1 MTRTPHFTIPELLPY
16 VSWGYFFHAWS
27 LSAGMASVSEVH
39 DCPAC
44 LGGWVNSFPDEERS
58 AARTALSLWRDARE
72 LLRQW
77 ADEGRTATCRIT
89 IERAWS
95 EDEDI
100 VLPDLG
106 ARLPLL
112 RQQQSAPPC
121 LCLADF
127 VAPHDA
133 GITDHIG
140 LFASTTEPGMEQ
152 SFPDDPYRHLLAQT
166 LADRLAEAAAELAHM
181 KVRREWWGYAPDEQL
196 TIPQMLAAHYQGI
209 RPAVGYPSLP
219 DQSLNF
225 LLSDI
230 LDFPSLGIRLTETG
244 AMLPHASTSGLMLS
258 HPRAHYF
265 SIGHIGEDQ
274 LRDYARR
281 RNMPPDSLRP
291 FLTCDK
297 GTDSP

>member
-1 MTRTPHFTIPELLPY
+1 MTYTPCFTIPELKPFI
-16 VSWGYFFHAWS
+16 SWSYFFHAWS
-27 LSAGMASVSEVH
+27 LGTSFASIAQVH

-44 LGGWVNSFPDEERS
+44 LAGWMQNFPEDQKTQAQTALNLWHDAQEQLRRWSEEGRS
-58 AARTALSLWRDARE
+58 AS
-72 LLRQW
+72 
-77 ADEGRTATCRIT
+77 CRVM

-95 EDEDI
+95 EEEDI

-112 RQQQSAPPC
+112 RSQHYAPGEPA

-127 VAPHDA
+127 VAPRQS
-133 GITDHIG
+133 GINDHIG
-140 LFASTTEPGMEQ
+140 LFASTTEPDMEQ
-152 SFPDDPYRHLLAQT
+152 SHDDDPYRHLLAQT

-181 KVRREWWGYAPDEQL
+181 MVRRQWWGYAADEQL

-225 LLSDI
+225 LLSTL
-230 LDFPSLGIRLTETG
+230 LDFPSLGIRLTESG
-244 AMLPHASTSGLMLS
+244 AMMPHASTSGIMLA
-258 HPRAHYF
+258 HPCARYF
-265 SIGHIGEDQ
+265 SVGTIGEDQ

-281 RNMPPDSLRP
+281 RGMEPDALRP
-291 FLTCDK
+291 FIHTE
-297 GTDSP
+297 GF